1 MERSVLDPRQR
12 QLCGRGRHQC
22 QAQIG
27 RVEAKLRVADL
38 RYLLPGA
45 GSPQRPPP
53 EGRTI
58 SFEAS
63 ERPLVMAD
71 IDFYRATR

>member
-1 MERSVLDPRQR
+1 MCESRFLQR
-12 QLCGRGRHQC
+12 QCWLSTTVDVTVGAVADDAGRPHGGQV
-22 QAQIG
+22 G

-63 ERPLVMAD
+63 ARS
-71 IDFYRATR
+71 